1 MLIAFAYVDSN
12 VYSPTEC
19 LGILNPYPLF
29 VFCMIPVDRFVYVN
43 DPYSKH
49 QHHNDFKAI
58 SLQTNNVMSL
68 AFYHSAKYVI
78 N

>member
-1 MLIAFAYVDSN
+1 MIHF
-12 VYSPTEC
+12 PC

-29 VFCMIPVDRFVYVN
+29 VFCMIPVDRFVYIN
-43 DPYSKH
+43 DPYFKH
-49 QHHNDFKAI
+49 QHHNDFEAI

-78 N
+78 NREGVCVK